1 MNQLQHKDM
10 DVNGVKT
17 FTSIPC
23 IPTTVKYTTDP
34 QQVANVK
41 EVKELI
47 EDRSL
52 FVSPSYF
59 VDADPGSDNT
69 PSNTRQRD
77 EFMYWHIDDLGRD
90 STQWMNPEFQN
101 QKTEANG
108 VECQRTGYLTMFG
121 WLADNG
127 NVRPADAWVG
137 LFAQLN
143 VRDTDSSEQGVRTKW
158 ILLQLQPWVIGS
170 KSSQRQ
176 YVSFNVPVRAGL
188 RLKVKTGF
196 MVNGHNG
203 GFTEQG
209 DVSIALNQPN
219 TFVGYIVRA
228 QD

>member
-1 MNQLQHKDM
+1 
-10 DVNGVKT
+10 
-17 FTSIPC
+17 
-23 IPTTVKYTTDP
+23 
-34 QQVANVK
+34 
-41 EVKELI
+41 
-47 EDRSL
+47 
-52 FVSPSYF
+52 
-59 VDADPGSDNT
+59 
-69 PSNTRQRD
+69 
-77 EFMYWHIDDLGRD
+77 MYWHIDDMGRD
-90 STQWMNPEFQN
+90 SAQWMNPEFRN

-143 VRDTDSSEQGVRTKW
+143 VRDVDSPEQGVQTKW

-176 YVSFNVPVRAGL
+176 YVSFNVPVKAGL

-209 DVSIALNQPN
+209 DVSLALNQPN